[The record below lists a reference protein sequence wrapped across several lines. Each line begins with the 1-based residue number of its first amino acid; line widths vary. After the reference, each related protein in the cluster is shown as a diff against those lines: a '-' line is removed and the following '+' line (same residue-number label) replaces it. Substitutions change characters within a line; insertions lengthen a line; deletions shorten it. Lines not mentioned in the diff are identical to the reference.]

1 MRRYVAVDPYG
12 HGESIRCPTMQG
24 SIVVGVDGSERS
36 HDALVLAGVLAQVLG
51 GGLLIAHV
59 HPYRDLSSLL
69 SEGEYEGLV
78 REVAESTLAQSE
90 EALPDG
96 VEREMRLVEDRSP
109 AGGLDRAARES
120 EAFLVVVG
128 SSHRAGL
135 GKVLPGTIG
144 DRLLSGSSVPVA
156 VAPRGYATRTDAP
169 EIAAIGCGFDGS
181 AESRQALE
189 LATKL
194 ARAASAELRVLG
206 VHTAL
211 AFGHVSAGA
220 FPTESVNQALR
231 RRLQEEVEAA
241 GRGLPDDVRST
252 ASVVDGDPVQVLVAQ
267 SEEMDLLMLGSRG
280 YGPLRSVLL
289 GSVSSSVV
297 EQSSCPVVVAPRGI
311 A

>member
-1 MRRYVAVDPYG
+1 
-12 HGESIRCPTMQG
+12 MQT

-36 HDALVLAGVLAQVLG
+36 HDALVLAGVLAQVLS

-69 SEGEYEGLV
+69 SEGEYEGLI
-78 REVAESTLAQSE
+78 REVAESSLAQSG
-90 EALPDG
+90 EALPDS
-96 VEREMRLVEDRSP
+96 VEREMRLVDERSP
-109 AGGLDRAARES
+109 AAGLDRAARES

-135 GKVLPGTIG
+135 GKVLPGAVG
-144 DRLLSGSSVPVA
+144 DRLLSGSSVPVT
-156 VAPRGYATRTDAP
+156 VAPHGYATRTDTP

-181 AESRQALE
+181 AESRQALD

-206 VHTAL
+206 VHSAP
-211 AFGHVSAGA
+211 AFGHMSASGA
-220 FPTESVNQALR
+220 FKTESINQALR

-241 GRGLPDDVRST
+241 GRGLPEDVQST
-252 ASVVDGDPVQVLVAQ
+252 ASVVDGDPAQALVAQ
-267 SEEMDLLMLGSRG
+267 SDEMDLLVLGSRG

-289 GSVSSSVV
+289 GSVSSRVV
-297 EQSSCPVVVAPRGI
+297 EQTSCPVLVVPRGSE
-311 A
+311 